1 MNQIPNN
8 HHRPFDSAQG
18 RRSIRL
24 KGYDYTQPGAYFITI
39 CAHQRV
45 HVFGEIVDGV
55 MRLNRWDEIARAE
68 WFKTAELRPNVEL
81 HEEEFVVMPN
91 HIHGIIWLI
100 ENVWAKFENKISSQ
114 QQAKQRPAPTV
125 KAGSL
130 GAIIRACKS
139 AVTYAIN
146 KLENS
151 RSAVVWQRNY
161 YERVIRNERELDV
174 ITRYIDYNPDA
185 WQFDRDN
192 PDNIR
197 GLNPPESA
205 DDYLKDAEEM
215 IGMKSR

>member
-1 MNQIPNN
+1 MNQIPNK
-8 HHRPFDSAQG
+8 Q

-39 CAHQRV
+39 CAHQRA
-45 HVFGEIVDGV
+45 HVFGEVVDGE
-55 MRLNRWDEIARAE
+55 MKLNRWGEIARAE

-81 HEEEFVVMPN
+81 HKEEFVVMPN
-91 HIHGIIWLI
+91 HAHGIIWLVQNVGALRRNAPL
-100 ENVWAKFENKISSQ
+100 ENYSVSNE
-114 QQAKQRPAPTV
+114 QAEQRSAPTV

-130 GAIIRACKS
+130 GAIVRAYKS
-139 AVTYAIN
+139 AATYAIN

-151 RSAVVWQRNY
+151 RGAVVWQRNY
-161 YERVIRNERELDV
+161 YEHVIRNEKELNA
-174 ITRYIDYNPDA
+174 IAQYIHCNPYN

-197 GLNPPESA
+197 HLNPSESM

-215 IGMKSR
+215 MGMKST